1 MARALAIGVVRYAA
15 PRGDV
20 VCPNYL
26 VSEQTLALDDRNLY
40 TAHEIAQMVPIAGFA
55 AYRRLR
61 ELNCWVE
68 EYLPNAGG
76 PPTVAHSAVR
86 GGRLRNIAETAL
98 RTPAGARVERWEM
111 ERKIR
116 KLTRENGFQAE
127 ASFTSDWC
135 KGHVG
140 GHEGRILARF
150 DERWQ
155 AVERLMS

>member
-1 MARALAIGVVRYAA
+1 
-15 PRGDV
+15 
-20 VCPNYL
+20 
-26 VSEQTLALDDRNLY
+26 
-40 TAHEIAQMVPIAGFA
+40 
-55 AYRRLR
+55 
-61 ELNCWVE
+61 
-68 EYLPNAGG
+68 
-76 PPTVAHSAVR
+76 
-86 GGRLRNIAETAL
+86 LRNIAETAL